1 MVPGSTLRYG
11 SSFWRETERWRAFR
25 MFPIDAAVMPFPNEE
40 TTPPV
45 TKTYFDIQTSRA
57 VLRSLP
63 GWGPDLNLR
72 FDFWFQDD
80 HFRVVLARGGLHR
93 QLGLR
98 LGRGHGHLLEEAVQ
112 RVQLQL
118 QAWDRVV
125 HGHHVAR
132 LELPDDLRRLRR
144 IDHGAPADRYQKD
157 VGRRDRL
164 RFRIVESPPE
174 ID

>member
-1 MVPGSTLRYG
+1 
-11 SSFWRETERWRAFR
+11 

-80 HFRVVLARGGLHR
+80 HFRVVLARGGLNR
-93 QLGLR
+93 QLRLR

-112 RVQLQL
+112 RVEPPLH
-118 QAWDRVV
+118 AWDRGV
-125 HGHHVAR
+125 HRHPGSR
-132 LELPDDLRRLRR
+132 LELPGDLRGLRCV
-144 IDHGAPADRYQKD
+144 DHRASPDGNEQD
-157 VGRRDRL
+157 VGGRDSLRL
-164 RFRIVESPPE
+164 GVVESVAQVA
-174 ID
+174 